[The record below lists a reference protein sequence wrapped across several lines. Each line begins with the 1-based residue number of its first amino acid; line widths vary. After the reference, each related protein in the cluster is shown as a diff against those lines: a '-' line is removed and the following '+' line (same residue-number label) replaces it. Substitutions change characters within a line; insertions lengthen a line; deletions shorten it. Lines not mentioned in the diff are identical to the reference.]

1 MPTFTLDDKQ
11 LIVYGAPGTG
21 KSYGIN
27 ETLSALGFNIENDVE
42 RVVFHKDYTYSDF
55 VGCLMPDN
63 GPSGLDY
70 IFEPG
75 PFTIALE
82 KALASTNTNICL
94 LVEEMNRGNCGAIF
108 GDIFQLLDRD
118 AAGKSSYSIMNE
130 EVRKYLE
137 LNPATHT
144 ALNSWDIG
152 EGDVFIPSN
161 LYIIG
166 TMNTADQNVFV
177 MDSAFKRRF
186 KMRYAPIVFDLAEPH
201 LAKINNLSQN
211 TLFNGTRTWSE
222 FAEEVNSLIDRV
234 NTDMVMISEDKKLGP
249 YFVDEV
255 DVSCKQAFCDKVIYY
270 LKNDVFKY
278 IDTFFFD
285 SYEEMY
291 DSIVNNGSDI
301 FDCLRER

>member
-1 MPTFTLDDKQ
+1 MPLFSIADTQ

-27 ETLSALGFNIENDVE
+27 DTLSSLGFDLTNEVE

-55 VGCLMPDN
+55 IGCLMPNN
-63 GPSGLDY
+63 GATGLDY

-82 KALASTNTNICL
+82 KALESPKAKICL
-94 LVEEMNRGNCGAIF
+94 LIEEMNRGNCGEIF

-118 AAGKSSYSIMNE
+118 ASGKSSYTIMNE
-130 EVRKYLE
+130 DIKKYLE
-137 LNPATHT
+137 LNPATLP
-144 ALNSWDIG
+144 ALSAWGIG
-152 EGDVFIPSN
+152 EADIFIPSN

-201 LAKINNLSQN
+201 LAKLNSLSQS
-211 TLFNGTRTWSE
+211 TLFAGTRTWSE
-222 FAEEVNSLIDRV
+222 FATEVNSLIDRI
-234 NTDMVMISEDKKLGP
+234 NTDMVSISEDKKLGP

-278 IDTFFFD
+278 VDSVFYN
-285 SYEEMY
+285 SYEAIYEE
-291 DSIVNNGSDI
+291 IVNNDGDI
-301 FDCLRER
+301 FDCLKEK

>member
-1 MPTFTLDDKQ
+1 MPIFSLTDKQ

-27 ETLSALGFNIENDVE
+27 DTLSILGFDLTNEVE
-42 RVVFHKDYTYSDF
+42 RVVFHKDYSYSDF
-55 VGCLMPDN
+55 VGCLMPN
-63 GPSGLDY
+63 NSTSGLDY

-75 PFTIALE
+75 PFTVALE
-82 KALASTNTNICL
+82 KALENPTTNICL
-94 LVEEMNRGNCGAIF
+94 LIEEMNRGNCGGIF

-118 AAGKSSYSIMNE
+118 VNGNSSYAIMNE
-130 EVRKYLE
+130 EIRQYLE
-137 LNPATHT
+137 LNPRTLP
-144 ALNSWDIG
+144 ALSAWDIG
-152 EGDVFIPSN
+152 VGDIFIPSN
-161 LYIIG
+161 LYIVG

-186 KMRYAPIVFDLAEPH
+186 KMRYAPIAFDLTEPH
-201 LAKINNLSQN
+201 LAKINSLSQN
-211 TLFNGTRTWSE
+211 TLFTGTRTWSD
-222 FAEEVNSLIDRV
+222 FAIEVNALIDRI
-234 NTDMVMISEDKKLGP
+234 NTDMISISEDKKLGP

-278 IDTFFFD
+278 VDTVFYD
-285 SYEEMY
+285 SYEEIY
-291 DSIVNNGSDI
+291 DEVVNNGGDI